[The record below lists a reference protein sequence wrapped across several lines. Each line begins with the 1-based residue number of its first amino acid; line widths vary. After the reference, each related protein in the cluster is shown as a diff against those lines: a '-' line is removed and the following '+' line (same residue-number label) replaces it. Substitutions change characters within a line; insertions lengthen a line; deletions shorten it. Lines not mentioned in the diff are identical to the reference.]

1 MSAVLAAVLLV
12 GCELPASM
20 PDYPYDLP
28 RADDAEVVHVDLVGA
43 ESGHIIDARLPGKNA
58 FFKIHVADILAPAKG
73 QPWNPEAVAA
83 LNALVKGKRACV
95 RFIESLRGPDGVT
108 VVGRVYV
115 DGRDVSWELVGGGNA
130 WVWQEISNDQA
141 LMDLQEWA
149 RRRGRGL
156 WALPESDREPPWEF
170 MDKQIRLLM
179 EQREESPPN

>member
-1 MSAVLAAVLLV
+1 M
-12 GCELPASM
+12 
-20 PDYPYDLP
+20 
-28 RADDAEVVHVDLVGA
+28 
-43 ESGHIIDARLPGKNA
+43 
-58 FFKIHVADILAPAKG
+58 
-73 QPWNPEAVAA
+73 
-83 LNALVKGKRACV
+83 KGKRACV